1 MVEPVVVVPS
11 RFLDTP
17 GRLLRRLLALLLAGL
32 SAIAAF
38 IGAGLA
44 LVGLCCGAP
53 LAVAGAGTAASA
65 AGAGVGGP
73 ASWPFFLAAAVLFAA
88 AWLLYRGRRG
98 RTCHP
103 PAPR

>member
-1 MVEPVVVVPS
+1 MVEPVVVSP
-11 RFLDTP
+11 RFLDRP
-17 GRLLRRLLALLLAGL
+17 GRLLRSLLALLLAGL

-53 LAVAGAGTAASA
+53 LAVAGAGTAAGA

-73 ASWPFFLAAAVLFAA
+73 GSWPFFLAAAVLFAA
-88 AWLLYRGRRG
+88 AWLLYRGRSG
-98 RTCHP
+98 RTCRTP
-103 PAPR
+103 TRR